1 MQTGAHL
8 RAPSSD
14 VHILPRILNR
24 ATVGRPAVII
34 GETGPFTYGEEF
46 VEGINPKEQERPNG
60 VPAVLAG
67 AGITFLSI
75 GDMTAGIGLG
85 EQNRWPF
92 VVLFEK

>member
-1 MQTGAHL
+1 
-8 RAPSSD
+8 
-14 VHILPRILNR
+14 
-24 ATVGRPAVII
+24 
-34 GETGPFTYGEEF
+34 